1 MTRFIG
7 VASGKGGVGRTTI
20 AINLA
25 TALSQFGREVI
36 LIDAHLSS
44 PNVAL
49 HLGAPN
55 VPKTIHHALRKTTH
69 IKDAAYQHPSG
80 LKLVPGSINPEHQ
93 DNVPHKKIKDTL
105 LDLIGTSEVVIID
118 MGPSGEDVLN
128 VMRAADD
135 LLIIATPDLPSVTE
149 ALKTIRKAK
158 ELGRNVLGIVLNR
171 VKGDSFELSSREI
184 EGMCESPILAKIP
197 EDDEIRKAAFE
208 GNPVVRFNPYSKSTV
223 EYNYLAAK
231 LLNKKYSLP
240 NMLSLKRLL
249 RV

>member
-1 MTRFIG
+1 VTRFIG

-44 PNVAL
+44 PHVAL

-93 DNVPHKKIKDTL
+93 EDVPHKKIKDTL
-105 LDLIGTSEVVIID
+105 LDLIGTSEVVIVD
-118 MGPSGEDVLN
+118 MGPSGEEVLS
-128 VMRAADD
+128 VMRATDD

-158 ELGRNVLGIVLNR
+158 ELGKNVLGIVLNR
-171 VKGDSFELSSREI
+171 VKGDHTELSIDNVETITDTRVIGVIHENQDIREA
-184 EGMCESPILAKIP
+184 LKQ
-197 EDDEIRKAAFE
+197 RQ
-208 GNPVVRFNPYSKSTV
+208 PVVYSHPDSKVSIQFRK
-223 EYNYLAAK
+223 LAAN
-231 LLNKKYSLP
+231 LIGQEYEP
-240 NMLSLKRLL
+240 GKR
-249 RV
+249 RK